1 MEDNQG
7 ALAITKTP
15 VAHARTEH
23 IDIRYHY
30 VSEAV
35 NEGMVKLFYCPTETM
50 IVDVLTKPL
59 YRGRFKVLRNSM
71 NMETPSTKPYNK
83 VGVL

>member
-7 ALAITKTP
+7 ALAIANNP
-15 VAHARTEH
+15 VAHARTKH

-35 NEGMVKLFYCPTETM
+35 KKEWLNCFTVQQKQ
-50 IVDVLTKPL
+50 
-59 YRGRFKVLRNSM
+59 
-71 NMETPSTKPYNK
+71 
-83 VGVL
+83 